1 MVPCSRKLQLG
12 GGIDIYH
19 VSLTN
24 NNANPIYSASNSGWV
39 VGGRIM
45 SSMTLAN
52 GWGFQLFGGARG
64 NQVQLQGYQ
73 SSMYFYSLGVRKEF
87 NDKKASLG
95 LAAENIF
102 NHPFV
107 QRAELS
113 SPILTQSSQTSFYNA
128 GVRLTFSYKLGK
140 MSFDAPQ
147 KRRKSINNDDVK
159 GEGGGDNNEQPAQ
172 PQQSAPAGGRTGGA
186 ARPR

>member
-1 MVPCSRKLQLG
+1 MNLFGNGTLFRKLQLG
-12 GGIDIYH
+12 GGLDLYH

-39 VGGRIM
+39 IGGRVHEQPVAKQRLGLPVLRWRHGVIRY
-45 SSMTLAN
+45 SYRGTR
-52 GWGFQLFGGARG
+52 AR
-64 NQVQLQGYQ
+64 
-73 SSMYFYSLGVRKEF
+73 MYFYSLGMRKEF
-87 NDKKASLG
+87 NNKKASLG

-102 NHPFV
+102 NHPFT

-113 SPILTQSSQTSFYNA
+113 SPILTQNSQTSFYNA

-147 KRRKSINNDDVK
+147 EAEVH
-159 GEGGGDNNEQPAQ
+159 
-172 PQQSAPAGGRTGGA
+172 
-186 ARPR
+186 